1 LLHEGYLGAVGAF
14 LKNEQCDKI
23 FSSLRRNRER
33 AERLQSIED
42 FSPIVPP
49 HHEFTAPRNTPA
61 TPATPLRNNEHKKD
75 VATTRSSPER
85 VRRMGGR
92 VATVEDNKEDKGKGK
107 APLDEKEEHEVE
119 GSEDEEEEEEG
130 VAIGSSDW
138 VQRINEEMKGLF
150 TFPNSYPPTTRRLRR
165 ANTTCGNGTLH
176 RHHKEPTTTTTSP
189 HHYDEEDEDDDG
201 APEVEPR
208 ARSAT
213 IYIYKPKDSQE
224 KEE

>member
-1 LLHEGYLGAVGAF
+1 MLHEGYLGAVGAF

-150 TFPNSYPPTTRRLRR
+150 TFPNSYPPTTRLRR

-176 RHHKEPTTTTTSP
+176 RRHKEPTTS
-189 HHYDEEDEDDDG
+189 HHYEEDEDDDG
-201 APEVEPR
+201 ASEVEPR